1 MNHVLQHYAQ
11 VIKSGVKMFVQ
22 GGIINHSAKQHP
34 MSSHVQKPDEKPN
47 IGQYIAPGP
56 RRYDK
61 NWCIA
66 PSNVVGH
73 DSTKAG
79 EHCLGA
85 APRRGGRKSARMSRN
100 AKTDLWT
107 RLGLGFASQSSQ
119 GWWWMFHSISVSS
132 VKAVQSTPPRA
143 CNRCNMMQYDAM
155 ACLSRLSHHKTKK
168 RVAFCKAAQLFLQRQ
183 RDHQGSQIFPIR
195 CFKMLQVSSSI

>member
-47 IGQYIAPGP
+47 IGQYIAPGGTTRTGALLP
-56 RRYDK
+56 
-61 NWCIA
+61 
-66 PSNVVGH
+66 PMSLGH

-107 RLGLGFASQSSQ
+107 PLGLGFASQSSQ
-119 GWWWMFHSISVSS
+119 GLMMNVSFNLCFISESGSVYASS
-132 VKAVQSTPPRA
+132 KSMQS
-143 CNRCNMMQYDAM
+143 MQYDA
-155 ACLSRLSHHKTKK
+155 
-168 RVAFCKAAQLFLQRQ
+168 
-183 RDHQGSQIFPIR
+183 I
-195 CFKMLQVSSSI
+195 